1 VLAVQVT
8 EPAQRQVLEAA
19 LVLQVL
25 PLALR
30 HSEAEAAEV
39 TVQTEI
45 ATARLLAGQVAV
57 QQMVSREKV
66 EQPDK
71 ATLVAMVLVLQLIM
85 AVEEAVLAAQVF
97 LGLALIMLTVAQV
110 QLG

>member
-1 VLAVQVT
+1 MQVT

-19 LVLQVL
+19 LVLQAL

-30 HSEAEAAEV
+30 QLEAEVAGA
-39 TVQTEI
+39 TVQTGI

-71 ATLVAMVLVLQLIM
+71 ATLVAMVLALHLIM
-85 AVEEAVLAAQVF
+85 VVEEAVLAAQAF
-97 LGLALIMLTVAQV
+97 LELALIMLTVAQV